1 MVLWEG
7 AVQRQRV
14 CDVFRV
20 NPNHVTRDIQVYKKQ
35 YPKSLEY
42 NPSVRAYEPG
52 IMFEPRLASGD
63 PTEYLALLH
72 AYAESHSVAML
83 PVLGG
88 DGQLVE
94 ALPAPKHSVDQNVL
108 RAVVQATRHGKGL
121 KVVYNSMQ
129 SDQPKPRTLWPH
141 TLVHTGL
148 HWHIRAYDDLRS
160 TFRNFAIQRIAKID
174 VVVESGR
181 VSVHE
186 DAEWNE
192 KVLIEVIPNP
202 KLNTHQQGIVAKEYG
217 MTENEHGWVWSEQIR
232 RCLVGY
238 FAVHYRLDLQPK
250 GDPQFTPLVFKDYA
264 AVRPHLFEGSTGGG

>member
-1 MVLWEG
+1 M
-7 AVQRQRV
+7 QRQRV

-20 NPNHVTRDIQVYKKQ
+20 NPNHVTRDIHIYKKH

-52 IMFEPRLASGD
+52 AQFEPRLASGD
-63 PTEYLALLH
+63 PAEYLALLH

-94 ALPAPKHSVDQNVL
+94 ALPTPKHAVDQHVL
-108 RAVVQATRHGKGL
+108 RGVVQATRHGKGIQ
-121 KVVYNSMQ
+121 VVYNSMR
-129 SDQPKPRTLWPH
+129 SDKAKPRTLWPH
-141 TLVHTGL
+141 ALVHTGL

-160 TFRNFAIQRIAKID
+160 EFRNFAIQRIAKIE
-174 VVVESGR
+174 VVEHASCVPVDQDR
-181 VSVHE
+181 
-186 DAEWNE
+186 EWNE

-202 KLNTHQQGIVAKEYG
+202 KLNKHQQGIVAKEYG
-217 MTENEHGWVWSEQIR
+217 MTKSRDGWVWSEKIR

-238 FAVHYRLDLQPK
+238 FAVHYRLDLQENE
-250 GDPQFTPLVFKDYA
+250 DPQHTPLVFKDHAKVKPY
-264 AVRPHLFEGSTGGG
+264 LFGASTASE